1 MNGGRTLLVTGASRG
16 IGAATARKAAADGWR
31 VAINYLSNREAA
43 EQVVADIEAEGGEA
57 FAVKGDLGSED
68 DILAIYKAIDDRWGR
83 IGGLV
88 NNAGV
93 LGDKARVEDFDAA
106 RIERTMRVNV
116 TGLILCS
123 REAVRRMSTRFGGK
137 GGSIVNISSAA
148 ARLGSA
154 NEYVDYAASK
164 AAVDT
169 FTRGL
174 ALEVAEEG
182 IRVNAVRPGT
192 TYTEIHAAGGQ
203 PDRPERVRPSVPMK
217 RIGEPGE
224 IADAVVYLLSE
235 KASYVTG
242 AHLDV
247 SGGR

>member
-1 MNGGRTLLVTGASRG
+1 MSGLRNLLVTGGSRG
-16 IGAATARKAAADGWR
+16 IGAAVCRKAAEDGWR
-31 VAINYLSNREAA
+31 VAVNYLSNSAAAEKVVSEIEAA
-43 EQVVADIEAEGGEA
+43 GGEA
-57 FAVKGDLGSED
+57 FAVKGDLGSEE
-68 DILAIYKAIDDRWGR
+68 DILSIYKAIDARWGR
-83 IGGLV
+83 IDGLV

-137 GGSIVNISSAA
+137 GGVIVNISSVA

-154 NEYVDYAASK
+154 DEYVDYAASK

-174 ALEVAEEG
+174 ALEVAEDG
-182 IRVNAVRPGT
+182 IRVNSVRPGT
-192 TYTEIHAAGGQ
+192 TYTEIHASGGQ
-203 PDRPERVRPSVPMK
+203 PDRPERVRGAVPMK
-217 RIGEPGE
+217 RIGQPEE
-224 IADAVVYLLSE
+224 IADGVVYLLSDR
-235 KASYVTG
+235 ASYVTG
-242 AHLDV
+242 TFLEV